1 MMRITYIVLLAL
13 AVALPLQAATPA
25 GSCWFLR
32 EGVAQPPAVTIP
44 ANTKSI
50 LLDNYFRV
58 FYSPDDKSFASLDS
72 SGEPAALSR
81 YATLFERS
89 HHFLQTELGWKM
101 PASRIEL
108 NRPELYIYFVPAS
121 SEFEA
126 TTRLQNEV
134 AIIFNIETLSGKD
147 FGAIWIHQLAHAAEL
162 QYKVGGDYWFYEAT
176 AGWMEGQFDRY
187 SHSTQKAIVQ
197 RLAHPE
203 ISLMDSDSVY
213 ALGNLRLLELL
224 ARPYRDVIRQIWE
237 RWSVA
242 TGETLIQIMQDVLS
256 LNHLPEFQSYLQNYF
271 LLFNVEAASP
281 PSEPET
287 ISIRP
292 YSAFVEER
300 GPRSSTGGTRLLFT
314 PEGPSSYS
322 ASLLYFGTG
331 QKSGTLAIKTG
342 LRDAWSMLVPF
353 AGLDHYKIVIVNGS
367 GTDMQG
373 SLTGTF
379 DASIPAVLEY
389 FKVNAGE
396 GGVQI
401 EWKTAKENGVAFW
414 NLYKIRNGQ
423 KQLLNAFPIPASVN
437 SEEGIR
443 YLFIDTSGSAFYSLE
458 AVTSDGFQSSMAGSN
473 KPR

>member
-1 MMRITYIVLLAL
+1 MRSLYIALLAL
-13 AVALPLQAATPA
+13 VLGFPLQAAAAA

-32 EGVAQPPAVTIP
+32 EGMPQAPAVSIP

-58 FYSPDDKSFASLDS
+58 FYAPEDKAFASLDS
-72 SGEPAALSR
+72 SGQPAVFSR
-81 YATLFERS
+81 YASLFERS

-101 PASRIEL
+101 PATRTEF
-108 NRPELYIYFVPAS
+108 NHPELYVYFVAGS
-121 SEFEA
+121 SEFEG
-126 TTRLQNEV
+126 TTRVQNEV
-134 AIIFNIETLSGKD
+134 VILLNSQTIFAKD
-147 FGAIWIHQLAHAAEL
+147 FGALWIHQLAHAAEL

-187 SHSTQKAIVQ
+187 SRSAQKAIMERSV
-197 RLAHPE
+197 HPE
-203 ISLMDSDSVY
+203 ISLMDADPVY

-224 ARPYRDVIRQIWE
+224 ARPYKDVIRQIWE

-242 TGETLIQIMQDVLS
+242 TGENLFQIMQDVLA

-271 LLFNVEAASP
+271 LLFNAQSA
-281 PSEPET
+281 PSSDGEI
-287 ISIRP
+287 ISIAP
-292 YSAFVEER
+292 YSAFVAER
-300 GPRSSTGGTRLLFT
+300 VPQSASGGMRLLFT
-314 PEGPSSYS
+314 PSAPSSYS
-322 ASLLYFGTG
+322 ASLLYFGAA

-342 LRDAWSMLVPF
+342 LRDAWSILVPF

-367 GTDMQG
+367 ETGMQG
-373 SLTGTF
+373 SLTNNF

-389 FKVNAGE
+389 FRVNPGD

-423 KQLLNAFPIPASVN
+423 KQLLNAFPIPASIN

-443 YLFIDTSGSAFYSLE
+443 YLFVDTSGSAFYSLE
-458 AVTSDGFQSSMAGSN
+458 AVTSEGFQSSLTGSN